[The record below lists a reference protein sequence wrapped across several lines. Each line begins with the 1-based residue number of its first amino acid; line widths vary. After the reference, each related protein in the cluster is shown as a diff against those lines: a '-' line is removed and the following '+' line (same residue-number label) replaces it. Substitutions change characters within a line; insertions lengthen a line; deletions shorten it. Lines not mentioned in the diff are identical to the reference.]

1 MILIKNN
8 CEVVKLMF
16 FNKTISIGYIS
27 FRNYFKQAGNDK
39 ALASITIEQVP
50 EVNEDSK
57 INLTE
62 LFMHQT
68 IYVYTVLAPDNIF
81 VHRSLTIS
89 KY

>member
-16 FNKTISIGYIS
+16 FNKTISISYIS

-50 EVNEDSK
+50 VVNEDSE
-57 INLTE
+57 INLTACTRQYICTQVAY
-62 LFMHQT
+62 H
-68 IYVYTVLAPDNIF
+68 
-81 VHRSLTIS
+81 
-89 KY
+89 K

>member
-27 FRNYFKQAGNDK
+27 FSYYFKQAGNDK

-50 EVNEDSK
+50 VVNEDSK
-57 INLTE
+57 INLTACTRQYTCTQF
-62 LFMHQT
+62 LHQT
-68 IYVYTVLAPDNIF
+68 IYLYTGRLP
-81 VHRSLTIS
+81 
-89 KY
+89 